1 MGTSEGSQSAD
12 DRLGGFLCKAGL
24 CGEPCL
30 RCQPRDLELDADAAE
45 ADEEGGQRKA
55 IFIGEG
61 KNAVGQLQQSRQ
73 HQSYDFR
80 HQREEPPP

>member
-1 MGTSEGSQSAD
+1 MGAPVDSQSAH
-12 DRLGGFLCKAGL
+12 DRLGGFLGKAGL

-30 RCQPRDLELDADAAE
+30 RCQPRDLELDTDAAE
-45 ADEEGGQRKA
+45 ADEEGGQQKA
-55 IFIGEG
+55 IFLGEG

-73 HQSYDFR
+73 HQSRHIR